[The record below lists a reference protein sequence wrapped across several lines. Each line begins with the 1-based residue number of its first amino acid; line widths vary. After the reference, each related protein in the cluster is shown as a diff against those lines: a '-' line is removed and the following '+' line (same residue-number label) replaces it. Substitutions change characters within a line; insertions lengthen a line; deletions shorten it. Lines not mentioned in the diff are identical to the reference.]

1 MSSTFLLLENS
12 EDERIRKA
20 APTKSP
26 ADEDRARESLT
37 AAFAQAIQSVH
48 SGMYASAES
57 ATRFAA
63 AMTEVVLG
71 KSSAVILKPDLMEP
85 HREAAM
91 LFLEKVVQV
100 SENIGSDRIESA
112 IAKLADVM
120 LPDDLAEA
128 RGAIVSDNL
137 AIRDHFVA
145 EIPCLTSVDVGR
157 NAGHRA
163 GNQYATAARWK
174 KSGAVL
180 SVSHRGA
187 EYFPAFQFR
196 DDGQPH
202 PVVKRVLSALP
213 EAFSNWQRALWFVS
227 TNGWLDDKAPM
238 DSLDEP
244 DAVVAAARREREGVV
259 G

>member
-1 MSSTFLLLENS
+1 MF
-12 EDERIRKA
+12 
-20 APTKSP
+20 
-26 ADEDRARESLT
+26 
-37 AAFAQAIQSVH
+37 
-48 SGMYASAES
+48 ASAES

-71 KSSAVILKPDLMEP
+71 KSSAVILKPDLMKP
-85 HREAAM
+85 QREAAT

-100 SENIGSDRIESA
+100 SDNIGSYRIESA

-120 LPDDLAEA
+120 LPDDLGEA

-137 AIRDHFVA
+137 AIRDRFIA

-174 KSGAVL
+174 KSGSVL
-180 SVSHRGA
+180 SVSHRGT
-187 EYFPAFQFR
+187 EFFPAFQFR

-202 PVVKRVLSALP
+202 PVVKKVLSALP
-213 EAFSNWQRALWFVS
+213 EAFSNWQRALWFAS
-227 TNGWLDDKAPM
+227 TNGWLDGKAPM

-244 DAVVAAARREREGVV
+244 DAVIAAARRESEELV